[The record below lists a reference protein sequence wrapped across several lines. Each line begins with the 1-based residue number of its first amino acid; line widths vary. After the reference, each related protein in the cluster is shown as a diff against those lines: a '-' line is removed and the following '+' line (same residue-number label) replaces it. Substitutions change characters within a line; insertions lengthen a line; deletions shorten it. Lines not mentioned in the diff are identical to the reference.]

1 MIPDAVVLM
10 ESFYAEEFRRM
21 QEFAAAIGVQ
31 LTTRLGSGQDG
42 LAYATDNKSAIK
54 ALRFEQWYRKE
65 PNVYLRLQAL
75 GLPGIAGFT
84 IPELLRYDDE
94 LWVIETEFVVA
105 PFVVDSAGA
114 TLDERSVVFRDFT
127 DAEWQEWIEER
138 EESGTD
144 CINAKVVDDHQHD
157 DSKR

>member
-75 GLPGIAGFT
+75 GLPAIAGFT

-105 PFVVDSAGA
+105 PFCRGFCRSDTRRAVSGVSRLHGCRMAGVDRGA
-114 TLDERSVVFRDFT
+114 RRK
-127 DAEWQEWIEER
+127 W
-138 EESGTD
+138 
-144 CINAKVVDDHQHD
+144 H
-157 DSKR
+157 